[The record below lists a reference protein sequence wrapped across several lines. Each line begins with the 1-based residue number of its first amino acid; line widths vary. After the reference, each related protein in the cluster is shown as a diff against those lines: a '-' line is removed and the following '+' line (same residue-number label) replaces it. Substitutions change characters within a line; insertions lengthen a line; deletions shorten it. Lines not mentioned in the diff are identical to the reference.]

1 MTKSKTQSSEH
12 INPNVITL
20 KRINPY
26 SKNKSPKRINPYAKK
41 KSTLTTPITK
51 DKPSNCLVD
60 VLSPPN

>member
-26 SKNKSPKRINPYAKK
+26 SKNKSPKTKMVAHVMLCYE
-41 KSTLTTPITK
+41 LTHNRRHAI
-51 DKPSNCLVD
+51 SFEV
-60 VLSPPN
+60 SS